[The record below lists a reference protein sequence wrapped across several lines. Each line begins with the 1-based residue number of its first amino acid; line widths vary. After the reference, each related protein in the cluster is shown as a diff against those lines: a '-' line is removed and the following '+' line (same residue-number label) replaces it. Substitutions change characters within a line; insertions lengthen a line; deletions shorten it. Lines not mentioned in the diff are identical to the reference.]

1 MMFEFPAYGTKQVE
15 KSDLFWGDVFWD
27 STPNR
32 STKFKHHEYL
42 ENVNFEET
50 NNAVSIL
57 ELFWSL
63 FHRVMTI
70 VHKSSTYLH
79 FWNFRISHSTYPE
92 IQAFWLVEQQQQ
104 RLIFRNGPF
113 WQGKIKNVWAYNS
126 KDIIAKFNFLAPFSA
141 KIIA

>member
-1 MMFEFPAYGTKQVE
+1 M
-15 KSDLFWGDVFWD
+15 
-27 STPNR
+27 
-32 STKFKHHEYL
+32 
-42 ENVNFEET
+42 
-50 NNAVSIL
+50 
-57 ELFWSL
+57 SL

-70 VHKSSTYLH
+70 VYKSSTYLH
-79 FWNFRISHSTYPE
+79 FWNFRISHSIYPE